1 MSKTRRYCSNSSSAV
16 QFLRSAGGSVK
27 EILYSIHDIYTPL
40 YILFLADHGNMLEYG
55 ILPGNIAF
63 YPLRSTADN
72 SLRAYIAQGEVL
84 PAASRFFGNKKRPQQ
99 TQNLPKTFFAF

>member
-1 MSKTRRYCSNSSSAV
+1 MSKTRRYCSNSSSAF

-27 EILYSIHDIYTPL
+27 EILYSIPDNDNPL
-40 YILFLADHGNMLEYG
+40 YILILADHGNMLEYG

-84 PAASRFFGNKKRPQQ
+84 PVASRLFRTNKSRDL
-99 TQNLPKTFFAF
+99 THNRPKTFFAF